1 MGSIKIV
8 PISALTNFVSRSWDA
23 LLVLHRETAAVNLAS
38 VGAAKQLG
46 SCPSFLQG
54 RCCLCLFGNV
64 ELSEWHEYITHLDQF
79 PDGFVSFK
87 TTLKT
92 PGAVC
97 RKQDGHS
104 IRAVSITL
112 QVFEASEI
120 ICAIHFLDRG
130 PCEGT
135 PHTVTRSG
143 ARMGFSP
150 QFNETIGLYS
160 PPQLQTRSG
169 SDCNH
174 FRDFGASNVLVA
186 DVHMECQLANLAVG
200 TEKVPSPALGVPPH
214 FPDCSA
220 DHDDLRHVDGSL
232 SDT

>member
-1 MGSIKIV
+1 MV
-8 PISALTNFVSRSWDA
+8 LTPALTNFVSRSWDA
-23 LLVLHRETAAVNLAS
+23 LLVFNRETTAVKLSS

-46 SCPSFLQG
+46 SCPSFLRG

-64 ELSEWHEYITHLDQF
+64 ELSGWHEYIAHLEQF

-92 PGAVC
+92 PGAFC
-97 RKQDGHS
+97 RTQDGHS
-104 IRAVSITL
+104 IRAISVTL

-120 ICAIHFLDRG
+120 ICAIHYLDRR
-130 PCEGT
+130 PCEGI

-150 QFNETIGLYS
+150 QFDEAIGLYS
-160 PPQLQTRSG
+160 PPQLELDLQTRSG
-169 SDCNH
+169 SKCDH
-174 FRDFGASNVLVA
+174 FRDFGADKVLVA
-186 DVHMECQLANLAVG
+186 DVHIECQLANLAVG
-200 TEKVPSPALGVPPH
+200 TEKVSSLALGVPPH

-220 DHDDLRHVDGSL
+220 GRDDGSL